1 MTRTWRIHI
10 LQTWRIHLLQ
20 TEAKHQ
26 WSGNCLLLYIHEA
39 KYFEPP
45 RLLLSL
51 YYPEFIYILTQN
63 IADAP
68 RFQFFNCL
76 FYTLHS
82 HSFINPT
89 FLCILPELSCFMIGC
104 LDHYSQPL
112 LITTIFW
119 ETTSPPTVHHHLA
132 LLFSCFAVYPP
143 ASKVL
148 TLLLGLQ
155 EFPRPTQGR
164 DHLECIQG
172 SKSQV
177 FVAFLL

>member
-1 MTRTWRIHI
+1 MENTHI
-10 LQTWRIHLLQ
+10 ANMENSSITNRSKAPMEWQLSALVHSWSKVFWTPKAPLEFVLPRIHLH
-20 TEAKHQ
+20 TD
-26 WSGNCLLLYIHEA
+26 
-39 KYFEPP
+39 
-45 RLLLSL
+45 
-51 YYPEFIYILTQN
+51 PEHCWC
-63 IADAP
+63 P

-76 FYTLHS
+76 FYILHS
-82 HSFINPT
+82 HSFLNPT

-177 FVAFLL
+177 FMAFLL